1 MNHKFKIDPINI
13 QEKYEIDDEHDI
25 YLSDSKL
32 IFLLWITSF
41 VFDFL
46 ILNSWRLAVGIWD
59 FQYKDGDDK

>member
-32 IFLLWITSF
+32 KFLF
-41 VFDFL
+41 
-46 ILNSWRLAVGIWD
+46 
-59 FQYKDGDDK
+59 